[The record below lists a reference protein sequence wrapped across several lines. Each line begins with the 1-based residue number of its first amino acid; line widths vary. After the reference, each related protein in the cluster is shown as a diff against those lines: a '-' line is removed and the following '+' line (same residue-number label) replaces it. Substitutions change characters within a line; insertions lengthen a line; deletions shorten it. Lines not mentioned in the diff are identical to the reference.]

1 MNKSNKEKFEKMTE
15 EAFKKFFDDVHK
27 YRIYEILKKAQ
38 KYRENENITK

>member
-1 MNKSNKEKFEKMTE
+1 MRKENKEKFEKMVN

-27 YRIYEILKKAQ
+27 YRTYEILKKAQ